1 MWHYRL
7 RKPGCGEAMHEIR
20 SAIATADQQSATPV
34 ARKSKA
40 GRGEG
45 LGGLTKIAIRR
56 EEARVTDSRSED
68 RHRNVIECTGHFRR
82 KKQPVRVV
90 NVSSRGAMIEAE
102 FLPRIGEK
110 IEIQFTDQNRT
121 RCIVRWVREGRI
133 GLEFVDETIFWDSA
147 DAQGP
152 VFQYEAEKPPAAAAP
167 QGPREIKEREQRQR
181 LLRVGTLY
189 WSGISIPVRLRNIS
203 SGGAQLESGRQLC
216 PGSQVELDL
225 GEAGFQMAEVRWSK
239 DGQVG
244 LRFLQ
249 DFDLDSL
256 GAAPASQGASSPEV
270 LKPAYLETETRA
282 DSPWAARF
290 ERLSMTDLK
299 MINPE
304 G

>member
-1 MWHYRL
+1 
-7 RKPGCGEAMHEIR
+7 MHEIR
-20 SAIATADQQSATPV
+20 STLAAAETNATPI
-34 ARKSKA
+34 ARKKTA
-40 GRGEG
+40 RGEG

-56 EEARVTDSRSED
+56 EEARVTDSRCED

-90 NVSSRGAMIEAE
+90 NVSSRGAMIEAG

-110 IEIQFTDQNRT
+110 IDIQFSDENRT

-133 GLEFVDETIFWDSA
+133 GLEFVDETIFWDSPNST
-147 DAQGP
+147 GP
-152 VFQYEAEKPPAAAAP
+152 VFEYQADKVERAVPP
-167 QGPREIKEREQRQR
+167 PREIKDREQRQR

-203 SGGAQLESGRQLC
+203 SRGAKVESGRELC
-216 PGSQVELDL
+216 PGSHVELDL

-244 LRFLQ
+244 LRFAQ
-249 DFDLDSL
+249 DFDLDTL
-256 GAAPASQGASSPEV
+256 AAAPPAHAATSPDL
-270 LKPAYLETETRA
+270 LKPAYLEPETRP

-304 G
+304 D